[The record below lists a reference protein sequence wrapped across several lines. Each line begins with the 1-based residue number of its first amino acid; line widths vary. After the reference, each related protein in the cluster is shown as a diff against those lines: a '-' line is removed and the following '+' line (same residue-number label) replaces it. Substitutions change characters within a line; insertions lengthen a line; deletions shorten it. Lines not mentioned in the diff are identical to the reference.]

1 MMRLLAALILTC
13 LALFPVQAQT
23 VTKEKLTAALPKLRE
38 LARQAVAKGEVPGLS
53 IGIVYRD
60 EVVFLEGFGV
70 REAGQAE
77 TVGADTVFQV
87 ASVSKPLAATV
98 VAALVSDG
106 VVTWDTRIRDL
117 DPNFALPEAY
127 PTAQVTIRDL
137 LSHRSGLAASAG
149 NDIEDLGFSREE
161 ILKRIRYTR
170 PGGSFRA
177 DYAYSNFGF
186 TAGAIAA
193 TRPTGKGW
201 EELAEEKVYR
211 PLGMQSTSSRAKD
224 FMLQPNRS
232 SLHVRIDGKW
242 TPLVK
247 RNADAQAPAGGVSSN
262 ARDMVQW
269 LRLELGNGRYAGR
282 PLIKEAAL
290 EQTRLPNIIRSVDPK
305 TGVVGFYG
313 MGWNVDFRDR
323 GVEWSHAGAFSAGA
337 RTLVHLL
344 PAEKIG
350 IVILSNAFPT
360 GVPEGLAATFFDE
373 VFAGKPS
380 RDWIAH
386 WNEIYD
392 ARFGAAAQK
401 AAMAPYASPPVP
413 PAPPMP
419 LGAYTGSYR
428 NDYVGD
434 ARITEAG
441 GVLSLAL
448 GPAGKRF
455 PLKPFN
461 RDLFLYAP
469 FAESPGWLAAV
480 SFLIGPDG
488 KASQVT
494 LENLDEDGMGTLKR
508 STGR

>member
-1 MMRLLAALILTC
+1 MIRLLAALILTC

-23 VTKEKLTAALPKLRE
+23 VTKGKLTAALPKLRE

-117 DPNFALPEAY
+117 DPGFALPEAY

-137 LSHRSGLAASAG
+137 LSHRSGLAGSAG

-161 ILKRIRYTR
+161 ILKRIRHTR

-224 FMLQPNRS
+224 FILQPNRS

-242 TPLVK
+242 TPLVR

-262 ARDMVQW
+262 AKDMVQW

-305 TGVVGFYG
+305 TGVAGFYG
-313 MGWNVDFRDR
+313 MGWNVDFHER

-360 GVPEGLAATFFDE
+360 GVPEGLAATFLDE
-373 VFAGKPS
+373 VLTGKPS
-380 RDWIAH
+380 RDWIAY
-386 WNEIYD
+386 WNDIYD
-392 ARFGAAAQK
+392 SKFGASAQRT
-401 AAMAPYASPPVP
+401 AMAPYASQPVP
-413 PAPPMP
+413 LAPSMP
-419 LGAYTGSYR
+419 LGAYTGFYR

-448 GPAGKRF
+448 GPAGKRY
-455 PLKPFN
+455 PLKHFN

-469 FAESPGWLAAV
+469 FAESPGWMATV
-480 SFLIGPDG
+480 TFLIGPDG

-494 LENLDEDGMGTLKR
+494 LENFDEDRMGTLKR
-508 STGR
+508 SKSR

>member
-1 MMRLLAALILTC
+1 MFRLLPALILAC
-13 LALFPVQAQT
+13 LAPFVVHAQT
-23 VTKEKLTAALPKLRE
+23 VTKEKMTAALPKLRE
-38 LARQAVAKGEVPGLS
+38 LARQAIAKGEVPGLS
-53 IGIVYRD
+53 IGVVYRD

-77 TVGADTVFQV
+77 TVGADTVFQL

-117 DPNFALPEAY
+117 DPDFALPEAY

-137 LSHRSGLAASAG
+137 LSHRSGLAGNAG

-161 ILKRIRYTR
+161 ILRRIRYTR

-177 DYAYSNFGF
+177 SYAYSNFGF

-193 TRPTGKGW
+193 TRPTGKSW
-201 EELAEEKVYR
+201 EVLAEEKVYR

-224 FMLQPNRS
+224 FQFQPNRA
-232 SLHVRIDGKW
+232 SLHVRVDGKW

-247 RNADAQAPAGGVSSN
+247 RNADAQAPAGGASST
-262 ARDMVQW
+262 AKDMVQW

-282 PLIKEAAL
+282 PIIKEAAL
-290 EQTRLPNIIRSVDPK
+290 EQTRLPNIMRSVDPK
-305 TGVVGFYG
+305 TGVAGFYG

-344 PAEKIG
+344 PTEKIG

-360 GVPEGLAATFFDE
+360 GVPEGLAATFLDE
-373 VFAGKPS
+373 LFVGKPS
-380 RDWIAH
+380 RDWVAH
-386 WNEIYD
+386 WNELYD
-392 ARFGAAAQK
+392 SNFGAGAQK
-401 AAMAPYASPPVP
+401 TAMAPYASA
-413 PAPPMP
+413 PAMPSPPMP
-419 LGAYTGSYR
+419 PSAYTGFYN

-434 ARITEAG
+434 VRIAESG
-441 GVLSLAL
+441 GVLFVAL
-448 GPAGKRF
+448 GPAGRRF
-455 PLKPFN
+455 PLKHFN

-469 FAESPGWLAAV
+469 FAESPGWMAAV
-480 SFLIGPDG
+480 TFLIGPDG
-488 KASQVT
+488 KASQLT
-494 LENLDEDGMGTLKR
+494 LQNLDEDGMGTLKR
-508 STGR
+508 SNRR

>member
-1 MMRLLAALILTC
+1 MMRLLPALILVC
-13 LALFPVQAQT
+13 LAPFVVQAQT
-23 VTKEKLTAALPKLRE
+23 VTKEKVTAALPKLRE
-38 LARQAVAKGEVPGLS
+38 LARQVVARGEVPGLS

-60 EVVFLEGFGV
+60 EVVFLEGFGI
-70 REAGQAE
+70 REGGQAE
-77 TVGADTVFQV
+77 TVGADTVFQL

-117 DPNFALPEAY
+117 DPDFALPDAY

-137 LSHRSGLAASAG
+137 LSHRSGLAANAG
-149 NDIEDLGFSREE
+149 NDIEDLGFSRAE

-177 DYAYSNFGF
+177 SYAYSNFGF

-211 PLGMQSTSSRAKD
+211 PLGMQSTSSRARD
-224 FMLQPNRS
+224 FLLQPNRS
-232 SLHVRIDGKW
+232 SLHVRVDGKW

-247 RNADAQAPAGGVSSN
+247 RNADAQAPAGGASSN

-282 PLIKEAAL
+282 PIIKEAAL
-290 EQTRLPNIIRSVDPK
+290 EQTRLPTIIRSIDPK
-305 TGVVGFYG
+305 TGVAGFYG

-344 PAEKIG
+344 PTEKIG

-360 GVPEGLAATFFDE
+360 GVPEGLAATFLDE
-373 VFAGKPS
+373 VFTGKPS
-380 RDWIAH
+380 RDWIAY
-386 WNEIYD
+386 WNELYD
-392 ARFGAAAQK
+392 TNLGTGAQK
-401 AAMAPYASPPVP
+401 TAMAPYASPPATP
-413 PAPPMP
+413 SPSMP
-419 LGAYTGSYR
+419 LGAYTGFYN

-434 ARITEAG
+434 VRITESG
-441 GVLSLAL
+441 GVLSVAL

-455 PLKPFN
+455 PLKHFN

-469 FAESPGWLAAV
+469 YAESPNWMVGIT
-480 SFLIGPDG
+480 FLIGPDG

-494 LENLDEDGMGTLKR
+494 LGNLDEDGMGTLKKSKSR
-508 STGR
+508 

>member
-1 MMRLLAALILTC
+1 MMRLLTALILTC
-13 LALFPVQAQT
+13 LVPFAVEAQT
-23 VTKEKLTAALPKLRE
+23 VTKEKVTAALPKLRE
-38 LARQAVAKGEVPGLS
+38 LARQVVAKGEVPGLS

-60 EVVFLEGFGV
+60 EVVFLEGFGA
-70 REAGQAE
+70 REAGQPE
-77 TVGADTVFQV
+77 TVTADTVFQL

-106 VVTWDTRIRDL
+106 VVKWDTRIRDL

-137 LSHRSGLAASAG
+137 LSHRSGLAANAG
-149 NDIEDLGFSREE
+149 NDIEDLGFSRDE

-177 DYAYSNFGF
+177 TYAYSNFGF

-211 PLGMQSTSSRAKD
+211 PLGMQSTSSRSKD
-224 FMLQPNRS
+224 FILQPNRS

-242 TPLVK
+242 SPLVK

-262 ARDMVQW
+262 AKDMVQW

-305 TGVVGFYG
+305 TGIAGFYG

-337 RTLVHLL
+337 RTLAHLL

-360 GVPEGLAATFFDE
+360 GVPEGLAATFLDE

-380 RDWIAH
+380 RDWISH

-392 ARFGAAAQK
+392 ANFGAGAQK
-401 AAMAPYASPPVP
+401 AAMAPYASGPPSP
-413 PAPPMP
+413 SPAMP
-419 LGAYTGSYR
+419 LGAYTGFY
-428 NDYVGD
+428 NNAYVGD
-434 ARITEAG
+434 VRITEAG
-441 GVLSLAL
+441 GALSVAL

-455 PLKPFN
+455 PLKHFN

-469 FAESPGWLAAV
+469 FAESPGWMAAV
-480 SFLIGPDG
+480 TFLIGPDG
-488 KASQVT
+488 KAAQVT
-494 LENLDEDGMGTLKR
+494 LENFDEDGMGTLKR
-508 STGR
+508 AKSR

>member
-13 LALFPVQAQT
+13 LAPFPVQAQT
-23 VTKEKLTAALPKLRE
+23 ITKEKLTAALPKLRE
-38 LARQAVAKGEVPGLS
+38 LARQVVAKGEVPGLS

-70 REAGQAE
+70 REAGQPE
-77 TVGADTVFQV
+77 TVTADTVFQL

-117 DPNFALPEAY
+117 DPNFALPDAY

-137 LSHRSGLAASAG
+137 LSHRSGLAANAG
-149 NDIEDLGFSREE
+149 NDIEDLGFSRDE

-201 EELAEEKVYR
+201 EQLAEEKVYR

-224 FMLQPNRS
+224 FTLQPNRS

-247 RNADAQAPAGGVSSN
+247 RNADAQAPAGGASSN
-262 ARDMVQW
+262 AKDMVQW

-282 PLIKEAAL
+282 PLIKEAAI
-290 EQTRLPNIIRSVDPK
+290 EQTRRPVIIRSVDPK
-305 TGVVGFYG
+305 TGVAGFYG
-313 MGWNVDFRDR
+313 MGWNVDVRER

-344 PAEKIG
+344 PVEKIG

-360 GVPEGLAATFFDE
+360 GVPEGLAATFLDD
-373 VFAGKPS
+373 VFTAKPS
-380 RDWIAH
+380 RDWISH

-392 ARFGAAAQK
+392 ANFGAGAQK
-401 AAMAPYASPPVP
+401 TAMTPYASA
-413 PAPPMP
+413 PASPSPPMP
-419 LGAYTGSYR
+419 LGAYAGFY
-428 NDYVGD
+428 NNAYVGD

-441 GVLSLAL
+441 GVLSVAL

-455 PLKPFN
+455 PLKHFN

-469 FAESPGWLAAV
+469 FAESPGWMAAV
-480 SFLIGPDG
+480 TFLIGPDG

-508 STGR
+508 SKSR

>member
-1 MMRLLAALILTC
+1 MMRLLPVLILAC
-13 LALFPVQAQT
+13 LAPFAVQAQT
-23 VTKEKLTAALPKLRE
+23 VTKEKVTAAVLKLRE
-38 LARQAVAKGEVPGLS
+38 QARQVVAKGEVPGLS

-77 TVGADTVFQV
+77 TVGADTVFQL
-87 ASVSKPLAATV
+87 ASVSKPLSATV

-117 DPNFALPEAY
+117 DPDFALPEAY

-137 LSHRSGLAASAG
+137 LSHRSGLAANAG

-177 DYAYSNFGF
+177 SYAYSNFGF

-193 TRPTGKGW
+193 TKPTGKVW
-201 EELAEEKVYR
+201 ETLAEEKLYR
-211 PLGMQSTSSRAKD
+211 PLGMQSTSSRARD
-224 FMLQPNRS
+224 FLLQPNRS

-247 RNADAQAPAGGVSSN
+247 RNADAQAPAGGASSS
-262 ARDMVQW
+262 AKDMVQW

-282 PLIKEAAL
+282 PIIKEAAL
-290 EQTRLPNIIRSVDPK
+290 EQTRLPTIIRSIDPK
-305 TGVVGFYG
+305 TGIAGFYG

-344 PAEKIG
+344 PTEKIG

-360 GVPEGLAATFFDE
+360 GVPEGLAATFLDE
-373 VFAGKPS
+373 VFTGKAS
-380 RDWIAH
+380 RDWVPY

-392 ARFGAAAQK
+392 TNLGAGAQK

-413 PAPPMP
+413 PSPPMP
-419 LGAYTGSYR
+419 LGAYTGFYS
-428 NDYVGD
+428 NDYVGEV
-434 ARITEAG
+434 RIIESG
-441 GVLSLAL
+441 SVLSVAL
-448 GPAGKRF
+448 GPAGKRL
-455 PLKPFN
+455 PLKHFN

-469 FAESPGWLAAV
+469 YAENPGWMVAV
-480 SFLIGPDG
+480 TFLIGPDG

-508 STGR
+508 SRGR